1 MFKALIL
8 VRQSLHGAGEVDKS
22 SANTSILMGFCEFGV
37 KGMVFKGG
45 WVGLKPVNTE
55 IMEGY
60 G

>member
-8 VRQSLHGAGEVDKS
+8 VRQSLHGADEMDKS
-22 SANTSILMGFCEFGV
+22 SANISILMGFCEFGV
-37 KGMVFKGG
+37 KGMVFKGC
-45 WVGLKPVNTE
+45 WVDLKPVNTE

>member
-8 VRQSLHGAGEVDKS
+8 VRQSLHGADEMDKS
-22 SANTSILMGFCEFGV
+22 SDNTSILMGFCEFGV
-37 KGMVFKGG
+37 KGMVFKGC